1 MTIGVNQPVT
11 INLAAGQILSL
22 VCTNAVGSVVR
33 LADTVGN
40 EPYAP
45 VAIAGTNLSFGPY
58 AIPARFQ
65 VNVSVGTVTDSIA
78 NSTTSILN
86 SLLGSISGDP
96 VNAAHATLV
105 IDPTGTN
112 NSLTYTSVEYGA
124 TANDIYIE
132 YDDPGANNATLVVSV
147 VNRKIFVSLATGVA
161 GAITSTAAL
170 IATAIAANP
179 ASAALVTVA
188 NTAANDGTGVVTAMA
203 TAAMTGGAGTFGIT
217 AGGLLVDTTDGEVWR
232 NSGTLVAPVWTKN
245 VAPTTNFMLIAG
257 AAAGNVAAT
266 GIKTTDTLVSVLRM
280 IAAGTTMTG
289 ITDLTSQFTIPSAD
303 TINNTSGTNTT
314 GDKLLVIYTRY

>member
-1 MTIGVNQPVT
+1 MTIGANQSVT
-11 INLAAGQILSL
+11 ISLAASQILSL
-22 VCTNAVGSVVR
+22 VCTNAIGSVVR
-33 LADTVGN
+33 LVDSIGG

-45 VAIAGTNLSFGPY
+45 VAIAGANLSFGPY
-58 AIPARFQ
+58 AISARFQ
-65 VNVSVGTVTDSIA
+65 VNVSVGTVTDSID

-86 SLLGSISGDP
+86 SLLRSISGDP
-96 VNAAHATLV
+96 INATQATLV

-124 TANDIYIE
+124 APNDIYIE
-132 YDDPGANNATLVVSV
+132 YDDPGANNATLAVSV
-147 VNRKIFVSLATGVA
+147 VNRKIFVSLAIGAA

-179 ASAALVTVA
+179 ASTALVTVV

-217 AGGLLVDTTDGEVWR
+217 AGGLLVDTTD
-232 NSGTLVAPVWTKN
+232 